1 MRHGDKINNLGRT
14 VAHRRALL
22 ANLAIALI
30 EHKRITTTLAKAKA
44 LRRYVE
50 PLVTKA
56 KANTTHSRRVVFSY
70 LQNKEAVHE
79 LFSNVA
85 AKIGERPGGY
95 VRVIKL
101 AFRRGDGAETA
112 MIEFV
117 DFNEVYNPNAGKVKV
132 TKKTRRGSSGAK
144 KTTTPA
150 AVETEDAIQEEETL
164 VAAEPEAMSLPVETI
179 EAEPVVAAAEAA
191 VAEEV
196 VAEPEPEAPVAE
208 PEAEMPVASAEE
220 SAAPDKE
227 AAPEEQKDDDT
238 AA

>member
-14 VAHRRALL
+14 AAHRRALL

-30 EHKRITTTLAKAKA
+30 EHKRITTTVAKAKA

-50 PLVTKA
+50 PLITKA
-56 KANTTHSRRVVFSY
+56 KDNTTHSRRVVFGY

-132 TKKTRRGSSGAK
+132 TKKTRRGGSSAK
-144 KTTTPA
+144 KTTVAPSTT
-150 AVETEDAIQEEETL
+150 VEDAIQEEETTAP
-164 VAAEPEAMSLPVETI
+164 VAVAETETATPAVETI
-179 EAEPVVAAAEAA
+179 EAEPVVAAAEA
-191 VAEEV
+191 
-196 VAEPEPEAPVAE
+196 EAPAADE
-208 PEAEMPVASAEE
+208 T
-220 SAAPDKE
+220 AAPADEKTE
-227 AAPEEQKDDDT
+227 DETPA
-238 AA
+238 